1 MNKHAYLIIAHN
13 QFDLLKKILTM
24 LDDERNDFYIHI
36 DKKVKDFDS
45 SAFDGVLKH
54 SNLTFCDRV
63 NITWGDFSQI
73 QSEMTLFK
81 AAASANEIYSYYHL
95 ISGVDLPIKSKDEI
109 YSFFEKNY
117 PAEFVHFSL
126 DEPTHEFDGRI
137 KYYHFFRKKRNLVN
151 KALAQCLLGCQK
163 LCRVDRLKNQSITV
177 AKGTNWVSVTAAFVK
192 YLVENEEYIAK
203 TFSHSYCGDE
213 VFLQTMLFNSPFAKN
228 LYMPHC
234 GNNQLACAR
243 LIDWNR
249 GNPYVFTSSDFDEI
263 ISSDA
268 MFARK
273 FDLNTD
279 SDIVDKI
286 FNYVMEKNNDTPA
299 AYISNSSD
307 I

>member
-1 MNKHAYLIIAHN
+1 
-13 QFDLLKKILTM
+13 
-24 LDDERNDFYIHI
+24 
-36 DKKVKDFDS
+36 
-45 SAFDGVLKH
+45 
-54 SNLTFCDRV
+54 
-63 NITWGDFSQI
+63 
-73 QSEMTLFK
+73 
-81 AAASANEIYSYYHL
+81 
-95 ISGVDLPIKSKDEI
+95 
-109 YSFFEKNY
+109 
-117 PAEFVHFSL
+117 
-126 DEPTHEFDGRI
+126 
-137 KYYHFFRKKRNLVN
+137 
-151 KALAQCLLGCQK
+151 
-163 LCRVDRLKNQSITV
+163 
-177 AKGTNWVSVTAAFVK
+177 VK
-192 YLVENEEYIAK
+192 YLVENEEYITK

-279 SDIVDKI
+279 RDIVDKI
-286 FNYVMEKNNDTPA
+286 FNYVMEKNNDTSA